1 MGRKTRKTGV
11 AAAGSLGLML
21 AVAAQALAPGWV
33 GFAAA
38 QDAPPASPSAETPP
52 VAVPATCAKSEFESA
67 VDHAAEALRDLNN
80 RNRPEFQ
87 AKLRKLK
94 EKRAWNDDQF
104 LKEAAPYVK
113 DEQIAVYDAK
123 TNELLASISSMG
135 QEGAN
140 AKEPNCAVLAELRG
154 LMQVLIDTQ
163 GTKWAYMFK
172 KLDDELAK

>member
-1 MGRKTRKTGV
+1 M
-11 AAAGSLGLML
+11 AARPLGLML
-21 AVAAQALAPGWV
+21 AFTIAVTAP
-33 GFAAA
+33 AAA
-38 QDAPPASPSAETPP
+38 QEAAP
-52 VAVPATCAKSEFESA
+52 AVEPTPATCTKTEFESA

-80 RNRPEFQ
+80 KNRPEFQ

-113 DEQIAVYDAK
+113 DDQISVYDDK
-123 TNELLASISSMG
+123 SNELLASISSMG

-140 AKEPNCAVLAELRG
+140 ASEPNCAMLTQLRG
-154 LMQVLIDTQ
+154 LMSVLIETQ
-163 GTKWAYMFK
+163 GSKWGYMFK